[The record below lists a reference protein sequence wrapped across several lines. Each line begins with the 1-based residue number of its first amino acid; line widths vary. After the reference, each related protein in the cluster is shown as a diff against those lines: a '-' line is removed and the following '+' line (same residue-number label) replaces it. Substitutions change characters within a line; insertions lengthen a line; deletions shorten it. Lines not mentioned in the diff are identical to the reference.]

1 MAASIT
7 FDTLAFVKKMR
18 AAGFTETQAEAQ
30 AEALR
35 EIIEERLTTK
45 QDLKDLEM
53 SLTLKIEG
61 LRGDLIAEM
70 ANIKAETI
78 KWVAGLL
85 VAQAAVIAALVK
97 LL

>member
-1 MAASIT
+1 
-7 FDTLAFVKKMR
+7 MR
-18 AAGFTETQAEAQ
+18 AAGITKIEA
-30 AEALR
+30 AARR
-35 EIIEERLTTK
+35 EIIDERPAARQDMKDFAKSLALT
-45 QDLKDLEM
+45 
-53 SLTLKIEG
+53 IEG